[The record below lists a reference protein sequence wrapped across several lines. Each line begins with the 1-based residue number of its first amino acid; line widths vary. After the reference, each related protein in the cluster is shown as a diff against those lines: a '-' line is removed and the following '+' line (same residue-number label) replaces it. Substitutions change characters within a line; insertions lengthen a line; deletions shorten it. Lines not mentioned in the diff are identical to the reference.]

1 MRILFTVCFVVLVS
15 AIGSA
20 QNLVKNSS
28 FEDYKHCPEDIG
40 KFSGN
45 VLDWSALQG
54 TTDYLNSCS
63 RTVGFLNHNGKQ
75 IARSGF
81 AYAGIFTYSNKDY
94 REYIQGSLSEKLE
107 KDKKYIVTFYVSLA
121 DYATLAI
128 SDFSIV
134 FSNKPIAGSAITNS
148 KKTLVTHKTLS
159 KINGLVYDHYM
170 QPDPIFYKSKQ
181 IWMQVY
187 IPFTAKGYETNFT
200 IGNFASNSRTQKMKV
215 SEVNEKDFSYYYID
229 DVSVEAKD
237 RELPPLYA
245 ETVPQ
250 KADATPKI
258 ERNKVYTFKNVLFEF
273 NKADLLTASEEEI
286 NVLATILR
294 NNNKLSIEIYGH
306 TDAVGSKERN
316 LELSNQRAKA
326 VASYLIDSGIDEN
339 RVKWIGYGSSKPI
352 ADNTTEEGRTQNR
365 RVEFKMLEN

>member
-1 MRILFTVCFVVLVS
+1 MRIVIAICFVILIS
-15 AIGSA
+15 AFGTA

-28 FEDYKHCPEDIG
+28 FEDYKNCPSDIG
-40 KFSGN
+40 KFTGN
-45 VLDWSALQG
+45 VIDWSILQG

-94 REYIQGSLSEKLE
+94 REYIQGTLSEKLE

-128 SDFSIV
+128 EDFSIL
-134 FSNKPIAGSAITNS
+134 FTNKPIARSAITNS
-148 KKTLVTHKTLS
+148 NKTLVTRKTLS
-159 KINGLVYDHYM
+159 KIGGLIYDHYT
-170 QPDPIFYKSKQ
+170 QIDPILYKSKQ

-200 IGNFASNSRTQKMKV
+200 IGNFASNKKTKKTKISQL
-215 SEVNEKDFSYYYID
+215 NEKDFSYYYID

-273 NKADLLTASEEEI
+273 NKADLLTDAEEEI
-286 NVLATILR
+286 NVLTTILR
-294 NNNKLSIEIYGH
+294 NNKLTIEIYGH
-306 TDAVGSKERN
+306 TDAVGSTERN

-326 VASYLIDSGIDEN
+326 VAMYLIDSGINKN
-339 RVKWIGYGSSKPI
+339 RVKWLGYGSSKPI

-365 RVEFKMLEN
+365 RVEFKVLEN